1 MAEGDGQAQ
10 ATAAHPG
17 APDVFI
23 SYASQDAAIADAIVS
38 VLERRGLKCWIAPRD
53 VTPGEFY
60 AGAIVHAIDASKATV
75 LILSQHSAASPHV
88 IREVERAA
96 SKRHPLVALRID
108 RAPLPADLEYFLNT
122 SQWLDASA
130 GTMAT
135 ALPQIV
141 EAVRKILVSPTSA
154 QAPQAESSPLSGIW
168 RRLKENKVAQWTLAC
183 AAFAFAFQRAI
194 ALLIDAFAWPH
205 EVLRISTIAVLIG
218 LLVVAILAWYHGV
231 RALKRVTSTELLLMA
246 VLLLIG
252 GVLLWRYPRPID
264 ERALTTGP
272 VAMQGSS
279 VSAAPA
285 IPDKSVAVVSPSAA
299 PPTSVAVMPFVNLT
313 GDGSK
318 DYLGDGMAEELI
330 DTLTNVPGLQ
340 VPARTSSFAYK
351 GRNIDIRQVARDLN
365 VGTVLEGSVRSAGDR
380 IRITAQLINAD
391 SGLHIWSQTYER
403 KFTDLFQLQDNLATA
418 IVEVLRVK
426 LNSGAAAFV
435 TPALSTRDVQA
446 YDLYM
451 RGFAVLLNATSQQ
464 NLQLALDLFQQ
475 ALARDPT
482 FARALA
488 ARSRV
493 RLTFLVRGYP
503 LAQARQ
509 DAERDAKQALTLS
522 PNLGV
527 AHQALGNVSA
537 LLADWPQA
545 EASYRAA
552 LAADATD
559 PDIHSG
565 YAMVVLAP
573 TGHLRQARAEGARA
587 HDLAPAS
594 LNHIRIVSLLALTSG
609 LDAEAVK
616 FADLA
621 VELGVPG
628 GPMSLS
634 QVYALTAARS
644 TRYAAAAERAVGALS
659 PVLRSAGGPDVVR
672 LVYAALADPA
682 KRPAA
687 LQALR
692 TLVGKLGGPTNIE
705 TGTRRDLIVAWCML
719 DALDPAYD
727 LATLYLDDFKRS
739 GTGGGADWGFLWSP
753 ELRPFRRD
761 PRFQLFVQRLNLFDY
776 WKRYGPP
783 DDCDLKGNTLM
794 CL

>member
-1 MAEGDGQAQ
+1 MSEGIDVAEGDGQVQ
-10 ATAAHPG
+10 ATDAHSG
-17 APDVFI
+17 TPDVFI
-23 SYASQDAAIADAIVS
+23 SYASQDAAIADATVS

-96 SKRHPLVALRID
+96 SKRHPLVSLRID
-108 RAPLPADLEYFLNT
+108 RAPLPAELEYFLNT
-122 SQWLDASA
+122 SQWLDAST
-130 GTMAT
+130 GTIAT
-135 ALPQIV
+135 VLPQLAGAI
-141 EAVRKILVSPTSA
+141 RKILASPASA
-154 QAPQAESSPLSGIW
+154 QAPPDESAPLPGIW
-168 RRLKENKVAQWTLAC
+168 RRLKENKLAQWTLAHP
-183 AAFAFAFQRAI
+183 AFA
-194 ALLIDAFAWPH
+194 LI
-205 EVLRISTIAVLIG
+205 
-218 LLVVAILAWYHGV
+218 
-231 RALKRVTSTELLLMA
+231 A

-252 GVLLWRYPRPID
+252 GGLLWRYLRPID
-264 ERALTTGP
+264 ERAMTNRP
-272 VAMQGSS
+272 VAMEGSS
-279 VSAAPA
+279 VAAAPS
-285 IPDKSVAVVSPSAA
+285 IPDKSVAALPQPTA
-299 PPTSVAVMPFVNLT
+299 PPTAVAVMPFVNLT

-330 DTLTNVPGLQ
+330 NTLTNVPGLQ

-380 IRITAQLINAD
+380 IRVTAQLINAY

-451 RGFAVLLNATSQQ
+451 RGFAVLLHAASQE
-464 NLQLALDLFQQ
+464 NLQLALDLFEQ

-488 ARSRV
+488 ARSRT

-503 LAQARQ
+503 LMNARQ
-509 DAERDAKQALTLS
+509 DAERDARRALTLS

-537 LLADWPQA
+537 LLADWLQA

-587 HDLAPAS
+587 YDLAPAS
-594 LNHIRIVSLLALTSG
+594 LNHIRVVSQLDLFSG
-609 LDAEAVK
+609 LDADAVK

-621 VELGVPG
+621 VELGGAPI
-628 GPMSLS
+628 SLT
-634 QVYALTAARS
+634 QVYALTATRS
-644 TRYAAAAERAVGALS
+644 AHYTAAAERAVGALS
-659 PVLRSAGGPDVVR
+659 PTFRNAGGPDVVQ

-692 TLVGKLGGPTNIE
+692 TLVDKLGPRNIE
-705 TGTRRDLIVAWCML
+705 TGARRDLIVAWCML
-719 DALDPAYD
+719 DALDPAYE
-727 LATLYLDDFKRS
+727 LATLYLDDFERS
-739 GTGGGADWGFLWSP
+739 GTGGGADWGVLWSP
-753 ELRPFRRD
+753 ELRQFRRD
-761 PRFQLFVQRLNLFDY
+761 PRFQRFVQRLNLFDY

-783 DDCDLKGNTLM
+783 DDCDLREDTLI
-794 CL
+794 CR

>member
-1 MAEGDGQAQ
+1 MSEGMDVAEGDGQAQ

-23 SYASQDAAIADAIVS
+23 SHASQDAAIADVIVS

-60 AGAIVHAIDASKATV
+60 PGAIVHAIDASKATV

-154 QAPQAESSPLSGIW
+154 QAPLDESSPLPGIW
-168 RRLKENKVAQWTLAC
+168 RRLKESKPAQWTMAC
-183 AAFAFAFQRAI
+183 AAF
-194 ALLIDAFAWPH
+194 
-205 EVLRISTIAVLIG
+205 
-218 LLVVAILAWYHGV
+218 
-231 RALKRVTSTELLLMA
+231 A

-252 GVLLWRYPRPID
+252 GVLVWRYPRPID
-264 ERALTTGP
+264 ERA
-272 VAMQGSS
+272 
-279 VSAAPA
+279 
-285 IPDKSVAVVSPSAA
+285 
-299 PPTSVAVMPFVNLT
+299 PTAVAVMPFVNLT
-313 GDGSK
+313 GDASK

-330 DTLTNVPGLQ
+330 DTLANVPGLQ

-426 LNSGAAAFV
+426 LNGGAAAFV

-509 DAERDAKQALTLS
+509 DAERDARQALTLS

-537 LLADWPQA
+537 LLADWLQA

-552 LAADATD
+552 LAVDATD

-565 YAMVVLAP
+565 HAMVVLAP

-594 LNHIRIVSLLALTSG
+594 LNHIRIVSRLALYSG

-634 QVYALTAARS
+634 EVYALTAARS
-644 TRYAAAAERAVGALS
+644 AHYAAAAERAVGALS
-659 PVLRSAGGPDVVR
+659 PALRSAGGPDVVQ

-682 KRPAA
+682 KRPVA

-692 TLVGKLGGPTNIE
+692 ALVGKLGGPANIE
-705 TGTRRDLIVAWCML
+705 TGARRDLIVAWCML

-727 LATLYLDDFKRS
+727 LATLYMEDFKRS
-739 GTGGGADWGFLWSP
+739 GIGGGADWGFLWSP
-753 ELRPFRRD
+753 ELRQFRRD
-761 PRFQLFVQRLNLFDY
+761 SRFQLFAQRLNLFDY

-783 DDCDLKGNTLM
+783 DDCDLKGDTLM
-794 CL
+794 CR

>member
-1 MAEGDGQAQ
+1 MDVAEGDGQAQ

-96 SKRHPLVALRID
+96 SKRHPLVSLRID

-141 EAVRKILVSPTSA
+141 EAVRKILLSPTSA
-154 QAPQAESSPLSGIW
+154 PAPLDESSILPGIW
-168 RRLKENKVAQWTLAC
+168 RRLKVNK
-183 AAFAFAFQRAI
+183 
-194 ALLIDAFAWPH
+194 
-205 EVLRISTIAVLIG
+205 AVLF
-218 LLVVAILAWYHGV
+218 
-231 RALKRVTSTELLLMA
+231 LMA

-252 GVLLWRYPRPID
+252 GVSLWRYPRPID
-264 ERALTTGP
+264 ESALSAGR
-272 VAMQGSS
+272 VAMEGSS
-279 VSAAPA
+279 VAAAPA
-285 IPDKSVAVVSPSAA
+285 ISDKSVPLVPPSAA
-299 PPTSVAVMPFVNLT
+299 PLTAVAVMPFVNLT

-418 IVEVLRVK
+418 IVDVLRVK

-435 TPALSTRDVQA
+435 APALSTRDVQA

-451 RGFAVLLNATSQQ
+451 RGFAVLLHATSQQ

-509 DAERDAKQALTLS
+509 DAERDARQALTLS

-537 LLADWPQA
+537 LLADWLQA

-565 YAMVVLAP
+565 HALVVLAP

-594 LNHIRIVSLLALTSG
+594 LNHIRIVSLLALYSG
-609 LDAEAVK
+609 LDEEAVK

-628 GPMSLS
+628 GPTSLS
-634 QVYALTAARS
+634 QVYALTAARGGH
-644 TRYAAAAERAVGALS
+644 YAAAAERAVGALS
-659 PVLRSAGGPDVVR
+659 PALRSAGGPDVVQ

-687 LQALR
+687 IQALR
-692 TLVGKLGGPTNIE
+692 TLEGKLGGPTNIE

-727 LATLYLDDFKRS
+727 LATLYLDDFIRS
-739 GTGGGADWGFLWSP
+739 GIGGGADWGFLWSP
-753 ELRPFRRD
+753 ELRQFRKD
-761 PRFQLFVQRLNLFDY
+761 SRFQLFVQRLKLFDY

-783 DDCDLKGNTLM
+783 DDCDLKGDTLM
-794 CL
+794 CR

>member
-1 MAEGDGQAQ
+1 MDVAEGDGQVQ

-23 SYASQDAAIADAIVS
+23 SYASQDAVTSDAIVS
-38 VLERRGLKCWIAPRD
+38 ALERRGFKCWIAPRD
-53 VTPGEFY
+53 VTPGELY

-96 SKRHPLVALRID
+96 SKRHPLVSLRID
-108 RAPLPADLEYFLNT
+108 RAPLPADLEYFLNA

-130 GTMAT
+130 GTMVT

-154 QAPQAESSPLSGIW
+154 QAPLEESSPLPGTR
-168 RRLKENKVAQWTLAC
+168 RRLKENK
-183 AAFAFAFQRAI
+183 AALF
-194 ALLIDAFAWPH
+194 
-205 EVLRISTIAVLIG
+205 
-218 LLVVAILAWYHGV
+218 
-231 RALKRVTSTELLLMA
+231 LMA

-252 GVLLWRYPRPID
+252 GVLLLRYLRPID
-264 ERALTTGP
+264 ERAQTTGP
-272 VAMQGSS
+272 VAMEGSS
-279 VSAAPA
+279 VAAPPG
-285 IPDKSVAVVSPSAA
+285 IPDKSVAVVPPSAA
-299 PPTSVAVMPFVNLT
+299 PPTAVAVMPFVNLT

-351 GRNIDIRQVARDLN
+351 GRNIDIRQIARDLN

-391 SGLHIWSQTYER
+391 TGLHIWSQTYER

-435 TPALSTRDVQA
+435 TTALSTRDVQA

-451 RGFAVLLNATSQQ
+451 RGFAVLLNATNQQ

-509 DAERDAKQALTLS
+509 DAERDARQALTLS
-522 PNLGV
+522 PNLDV

-537 LLADWPQA
+537 LLADWLQA
-545 EASYRAA
+545 EGSYRAA

-559 PDIHSG
+559 PDIHG
-565 YAMVVLAP
+565 GHAMVVLAP

-594 LNHIRIVSLLALTSG
+594 LNHIRNVSLLALYSG

-634 QVYALTAARS
+634 QVYTLTAARS
-644 TRYAAAAERAVGALS
+644 AHYAAAAERAVDALS
-659 PVLRSAGGPDVVR
+659 PALRNAGGPDVVQ

-682 KRPAA
+682 KRSAA

-692 TLVGKLGGPTNIE
+692 ILVAKLGGPTNIE

-739 GTGGGADWGFLWSP
+739 GIGGGADWGFLWSP
-753 ELRPFRRD
+753 ELRQFRRD
-761 PRFQLFVQRLNLFDY
+761 SRFQPFVQRLNLFDY

-783 DDCDLKGNTLM
+783 DDCDLKGDTLR
-794 CL
+794 CR